1 MIPHPQ
7 KESTQF
13 ITWRL
18 QVKSQLISY
27 RFRQEIWKNKINNL
41 RGGRRGGGGIK
52 RNSHCLQKLGNNVT
66 LLRYKFQQIARL
78 HSE

>member
-13 ITWRL
+13 VTWRL

-41 RGGRRGGGGIK
+41 RGGRREGGG
-52 RNSHCLQKLGNNVT
+52 NQK
-66 LLRYKFQQIARL
+66 KFSLFAKTWQQCDPVEIQISTNCEAAF
-78 HSE
+78 